1 MASTGSLYSQTLQ
14 DITNTKLSELAKRR
28 ESFEQHR
35 TRILAAAQGDNDVA
49 GSLVAISD
57 IIATCFGIQT
67 VDGQIVRG
75 STEHTGL
82 EIDLKN
88 LERFLAQAKYDP
100 TISAANLLQWRSK
113 LLRHVEIQ
121 SLKYT
126 YAWLYGQLTTEWL
139 SAKAPPA
146 VPKTEDAEMEDYEHV
161 SGSKRLEARAK
172 WEQSVFTETT
182 VDQSAIQTM
191 LRGLFEASGDESNAL
206 PKAMEALRA
215 SVKEFEEKFLTTQKF
230 SEYTLR
236 WAITGL
242 LASDLLT
249 NEKREALR
257 DFSSNDTILRE
268 VADVLNMRLAALQ
281 DWTWGDEVLVEERRQ
296 LNGTYN
302 IYLHEDLLQA
312 LFLQQ
317 IGVTWSVFWKKTFC
331 THRKTK
337 DVWKRLGAK
346 VTFAEKQRRQHF
358 LGSTSKGP
366 SVTSTK
372 RKLFRQ
378 QYFVSQLLTH
388 ENEDTQGEEG
398 AEEANFEDA
407 AMMHQAA
414 PQAPGRLTQMA
425 RARMSDVIQAP
436 RKQLASKAARRSVPL
451 ADEEEAEDEEDM
463 GFALYDEYEG
473 KDEDSDED
481 DFEDQ
486 LRNPMAAKQ
495 NLLHLLSSDILIQ
508 TRLRGEISCFRSQID
523 DLYPRLPHGA
533 IKTVL
538 EFFGVSSAWLQFFA
552 RFLEAP
558 LRFMDDETAE
568 PRRRKTGTPG
578 AHVLSEVFGE
588 VALYCLDFLVNQRTD
603 GEILWRLHEDFWFW
617 SSHDKCVGAWSTVNE
632 FVRIMGMKTNVAR
645 TGSARIRRDAGREN
659 GLASVDVGA
668 ELPRGQIRWGMLYLN
683 PETGRFE
690 IDESMVDTHI
700 DELSRQLTDKDNS
713 VFAWIQ
719 VFNSYAATFF
729 TTNFGKPANCFGR
742 QHVDNMLATHNRIQ
756 RMVFTGGRSTGGE
769 QGGSFVE
776 YLKTVIAARQGITD
790 IPDGYFYFP
799 KELGGLEVQSPFITL
814 LQVRDTVLADSA
826 KLFQDFEA
834 AELEAYRAAKRR
846 FEDGEPQR
854 KRRRITNTNHGYQPE
869 NPDDFLTF
877 EEYTQYREELNFGF
891 RNQLVDVFNRL
902 LEKPTPSALETDA
915 NGEVM
920 TMLRML
926 PTGRLCNWHRM
937 LPYWK
942 HVVQLYGPE
951 MLERFGGFKIVETG
965 LLPMGMVTLFRSG
978 RVKWHE

>member
-35 TRILAAAQGDNDVA
+35 TRILAAAQGDADVA
-49 GSLVAISD
+49 GSLVAISE
-57 IIATCFGIQT
+57 IIATCFGIHT

-121 SLKYT
+121 SLKYA

-146 VPKTEDAEMEDYEHV
+146 VPKNEDAEMEDYEHV
-161 SGSKRLEARAK
+161 SGAERLEARAK
-172 WEQSVFTETT
+172 WEESVFTETT

-191 LRGLFEASGDESNAL
+191 LRELFEASAEDSNAL

-215 SVKEFEEKFLTTQKF
+215 SVKEFEREFLAIQKF
-230 SEYTLR
+230 SQHTLR

-268 VADVLNMRLAALQ
+268 VADVLNMRLTALQ

-312 LFLQQ
+312 LFLQH

-337 DVWKRLGAK
+337 DLGAK
-346 VTFAEKQRRQHF
+346 VTFAEKQRRHHF

-388 ENEDTQGEEG
+388 ENQDTQGEEG
-398 AEEANFEDA
+398 DEEANFEAA

-414 PQAPGRLTQMA
+414 PQGAGRHIQMA
-425 RARMSDVIQAP
+425 RKSISSQAP
-436 RKQLASKAARRSVPL
+436 RKKLASKAARRSAPQ
-451 ADEEEAEDEEDM
+451 AEEEAEDEDESM
-463 GFALYDEYEG
+463 GFAIYDEYEG
-473 KDEDSDED
+473 AEEDRDDD
-481 DFEDQ
+481 DFGDEP
-486 LRNPMAAKQ
+486 RNPMAAKQ
-495 NLLHLLSSDILIQ
+495 NLLPLLSSDILIQ

-538 EFFGVSSAWLQFFA
+538 EFFGVSSTWLQFFA

-578 AHVLSEVFGE
+578 AHVLSEVFAE
-588 VALYCLDFLVNQRTD
+588 VVLYCLDFLVNQRTD

-617 SSHDKCVGAWSTVNE
+617 SSHDKCVGAWSTVND
-632 FVRIMGMKTNVAR
+632 FVQIMGMKTNVAR
-645 TGSARIRRDAGREN
+645 TGSARIRRDVGGEA

-690 IDESMVDTHI
+690 IDQSMVDTHI
-700 DELSRQLTDKDNS
+700 DELSRQLTNKDNS

-719 VFNSYAATFF
+719 VFNSYAARFF
-729 TTNFGKPANCFGR
+729 TANFGKPANCFGR

-756 RMVFTGGRSTGGE
+756 RMVFTGGPSSGGE
-769 QGGSFVE
+769 KGGSFVE
-776 YLKTVIAARQGITD
+776 YLKTVIAARQGVTD

-799 KELGGLEVQSPFITL
+799 NQLGGLEVQSPFITL
-814 LQVRDTVLADSA
+814 LQVRDTVLADST

-834 AELEAYRAAKRR
+834 AELEAYRAAKRL

-854 KRRRITNTNHGYQPE
+854 KRRRTTHA
-869 NPDDFLTF
+869 D
-877 EEYTQYREELNFGF
+877 
-891 RNQLVDVFNRL
+891 
-902 LEKPTPSALETDA
+902 
-915 NGEVM
+915 
-920 TMLRML
+920 
-926 PTGRLCNWHRM
+926 
-937 LPYWK
+937 
-942 HVVQLYGPE
+942 
-951 MLERFGGFKIVETG
+951 
-965 LLPMGMVTLFRSG
+965 SG
-978 RVKWHE
+978 

>member
-35 TRILAAAQGDNDVA
+35 TRILAAAQGDADIA
-49 GSLVAISD
+49 GSLVAISE

-67 VDGQIVRG
+67 VDGQIVRSG
-75 STEHTGL
+75 VEYTGL
-82 EIDLKN
+82 EIGLKN
-88 LERFLAQAKYDP
+88 LGRFLAQAKYDP
-100 TISAANLLQWRSK
+100 TISAANLLQWRFK

-146 VPKTEDAEMEDYEHV
+146 VPKNEDAEMEDYEHV
-161 SGSKRLEARAK
+161 SGAKRLEARAK
-172 WEQSVFTETT
+172 WEESVFTETT

-191 LRGLFEASGDESNAL
+191 LLECL

-215 SVKEFEEKFLTTQKF
+215 SVKEFEEKFLTIQKF

-257 DFSSNDTILRE
+257 DFRSNDTILRE

-281 DWTWGDEVLVEERRQ
+281 EWTWGDEVLVEERRQ

-312 LFLQQ
+312 LFLQH

-388 ENEDTQGEEG
+388 ENQDTQGEEG

-407 AMMHQAA
+407 AMMHHQA
-414 PQAPGRLTQMA
+414 PQAPGRHVQMP
-425 RARMSDVIQAP
+425 SQSLGSHQAP
-436 RKQLASKAARRSVPL
+436 RRQLASKAARKSAPL
-451 ADEEEAEDEEDM
+451 ADEEAEDEDESM

-473 KDEDSDED
+473 KEEDSDED
-481 DFEDQ
+481 DFGDQ
-486 LRNPMAAKQ
+486 PRNPMAAKQ
-495 NLLHLLSSDILIQ
+495 DLLHLLSPDILIQ

-558 LRFMDDETAE
+558 LRFMDDEAAE

-588 VALYCLDFLVNQRTD
+588 VVLYCLDFLVNQRTD

-617 SSHDKCVGAWSTVNE
+617 SSHEKCVGAWSNVNE
-632 FVRIMGMKTNVAR
+632 FVQIMGMNTNVAR
-645 TGSARIRRDAGREN
+645 TGSARIRRDVGGEN

-668 ELPRGQIRWGMLYLN
+668 ELPRGQIRWGMLCLN

-690 IDESMVDTHI
+690 IDQSMVDTHI

-756 RMVFTGGRSTGGE
+756 RMVVTGGRSSGE
-769 QGGSFVE
+769 EKGGSFVE
-776 YLKTVIAARQGITD
+776 YLKTVIAARQGVTD

-834 AELEAYRAAKRR
+834 AELEAYRAAKRL

-854 KRRRITNTNHGYQPE
+854 KRRRTTNDDSGYQPE

-902 LEKPTPSALETDA
+902 LEKPAPRALETDGS
-915 NGEVM
+915 GEVR
-920 TMLRML
+920 TRLRML
-926 PTGRLCNWHRM
+926 QTGRLCEWRRM
-937 LPYWK
+937 QPYWK
-942 HVVQLYGPE
+942 HVAQLYGPE
-951 MLERFGGFKIVETG
+951 MLERFGGFEIVETG